1 MKDKII
7 KLYNSIKDSN
17 PDLAKE
23 IIYKSSKILI
33 DLEPFVKEIKGDFI
47 YINKREMESLIDPGI
62 NFPTEE
68 IGDVGFKNEF

>member
-7 KLYNSIKDSN
+7 KLYNSIKDNN
-17 PDLAKE
+17 PNIAKE

-47 YINKREMESLIDPGI
+47 YINKREIESLIDSGI
-62 NFPTEE
+62 NFPTEQ
-68 IGDVGFKNEF
+68 IGDVGFENEI